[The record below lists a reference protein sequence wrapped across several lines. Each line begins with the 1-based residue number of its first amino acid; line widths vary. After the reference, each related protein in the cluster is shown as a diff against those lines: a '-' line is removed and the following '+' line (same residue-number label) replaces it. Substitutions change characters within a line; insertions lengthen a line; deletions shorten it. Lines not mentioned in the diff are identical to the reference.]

1 MKILHII
8 TGLERGGA
16 ETLLYQFC
24 KYDEEYEHIVI
35 SLSGSQDYGV
45 MLRKIKIPLHAL
57 NFSNSKLNIR
67 GLFKLYKLIRRIKPD
82 VIQTWM
88 VHADII
94 GGLVGRLAG
103 IKNIFWGVHH
113 SALVEG
119 KSKKITMLII
129 KLNAFLS
136 YFIPKKIIYCAENS
150 REKQELI
157 GFKKNNGVVIFNGY
171 NIEIFNENIHFIKKF
186 RDELKI
192 SDNTFLIGHVGS
204 YSPLK
209 DQINLIE
216 ALSMLKQKH
225 IDFKAVLVGSNL
237 DNNNLELVSVL
248 DKKGLSDSIYLL
260 GRRDDI
266 PTIMNGIDLFVLS
279 SISEA
284 FPNVLNEAMACGT
297 PCVSTNVG
305 DAPYIIGET
314 GWIVSIKDPKALY
327 ESLSEA
333 IKEKFSS
340 KSLWLQRRESCR
352 KRIVENFSLGDMIQ
366 KYKDVW
372 LNGYK

>member
-16 ETLLYQFC
+16 ETLLFQFC
-24 KYDEEYEHIVI
+24 KYDKEYDHIVI
-35 SLSGSQDYGV
+35 SLSGSQDYGI
-45 MLRKIKIPLHAL
+45 MLREIKIPLHTL
-57 NFSNSKLNIR
+57 NFSNSKVNLR
-67 GLFKLYKLIRRIKPD
+67 GLYQLYKLVKKIKPD

-129 KLNAFLS
+129 KINALLS

-150 REKQELI
+150 REKQESI

-171 NIEIFNENIHFIKKF
+171 NTEIFNENFHFIKKF
-186 RDELKI
+186 RDELNI

-216 ALSMLKQKH
+216 ALSILKQKH

-237 DNNNLELVSVL
+237 DNNNLELVSAIDNKEL
-248 DKKGLSDSIYLL
+248 GDSIYLL

-266 PTIMNGIDLFVLS
+266 PTIMNGIDLFILS

-305 DAPYIIGET
+305 DASYILGET
-314 GWIVSIKDPKALY
+314 GWIVPTKDPKALS
-327 ESLSEA
+327 ESVSEA
-333 IKEKFSS
+333 IIEKFSS
-340 KSLWLQRRESCR
+340 KSLWLHRKKACRE
-352 KRIVENFSLGDMIQ
+352 RIVENFSLVDMIQ

-372 LNGYK
+372 LNS

>member
-16 ETLLYQFC
+16 ETLLFQFC
-24 KYDEEYEHIVI
+24 KYDEEYDHIVI
-35 SLSGSQDYGV
+35 SLSGSQDYGI
-45 MLRKIKIPLHAL
+45 MLRQIKIPLHTL
-57 NFSNSKLNIR
+57 NFSNSKVNLR
-67 GLFKLYKLIRRIKPD
+67 GLYQLYKLVKKIKPD

-119 KSKKITMLII
+119 KSKKTTMLII
-129 KLNAFLS
+129 KINALLS

-150 REKQELI
+150 REKQESI
-157 GFKKNNGVVIFNGY
+157 GFKKNSGVVIFNGY
-171 NIEIFNENIHFIKKF
+171 NTEIFNENFDFIKKF
-186 RDELKI
+186 RDELNI

-216 ALSMLKQKH
+216 ALSILKQKH

-237 DNNNLELVSVL
+237 DKNNLELVSAI
-248 DKKGLSDSIYLL
+248 DKKELSDSIYLL

-266 PTIMNGIDLFVLS
+266 PTIMNGIDLFILS

-305 DAPYIIGET
+305 DASYILGET
-314 GWIVSIKDPKALY
+314 GWIVPTKDPKALS
-327 ESLSEA
+327 ESVSEA
-333 IKEKFSS
+333 IIEKFSS
-340 KSLWLQRRESCR
+340 KSLWLHRKKACRE
-352 KRIVENFSLGDMIQ
+352 RIVENFSLVDMIQ

-372 LNGYK
+372 LNG

>member
-24 KYDEEYEHIVI
+24 KYDKEYDHIVI
-35 SLSGSQDYGV
+35 SLSGSQDYGI
-45 MLRKIKIPLHAL
+45 MLRQIKIPLHTL
-57 NFSNSKLNIR
+57 NFSNSKVNLR
-67 GLFKLYKLIRRIKPD
+67 GLYKLYKLIKKIKPD

-129 KLNAFLS
+129 KINAFLS

-150 REKQELI
+150 REKQESI

-171 NIEIFNENIHFIKKF
+171 DTEIFNENFHLIKKF
-186 RDELKI
+186 RDELNI

-216 ALSMLKQKH
+216 ALSILKQKH

-237 DNNNLELVSVL
+237 DNSNLELVSSI
-248 DKKGLSDSIYLL
+248 DKKELGDSIYLL

-266 PTIMNGIDLFVLS
+266 PTIMNGIDLFILS

-305 DAPYIIGET
+305 DASYILGET
-314 GWIVSIKDPKALY
+314 GWIVPAKDPKALS
-327 ESLSEA
+327 ESVSEA
-333 IKEKFSS
+333 IIEKLSS
-340 KSLWLQRRESCR
+340 KSLWLHRKKACRE
-352 KRIVENFSLGDMIQ
+352 RIVENFSLVDMIQ

-372 LNGYK
+372 LNS

>member
-16 ETLLYQFC
+16 ETLLFQFC
-24 KYDEEYEHIVI
+24 KYDEEYDHIVI
-35 SLSGSQDYGV
+35 SLSGSQDYGI
-45 MLRKIKIPLHAL
+45 MLRQIKIPLHTL
-57 NFSNSKLNIR
+57 NFSNSKVNLR
-67 GLFKLYKLIRRIKPD
+67 GLYQLYKLVKKIKPD

-119 KSKKITMLII
+119 KSKKTTMLII
-129 KLNAFLS
+129 KINALLS

-150 REKQELI
+150 REKQESI
-157 GFKKNNGVVIFNGY
+157 GFKKNSGVVIFNGY
-171 NIEIFNENIHFIKKF
+171 NTEIFNENFDFIKKF
-186 RDELKI
+186 RDELNI

-216 ALSMLKQKH
+216 ALSILKQKH

-237 DNNNLELVSVL
+237 DNNNLELVSAI
-248 DKKGLSDSIYLL
+248 DKKELSDSIYLL

-266 PTIMNGIDLFVLS
+266 PTIMNGIDLFILS

-305 DAPYIIGET
+305 DASYILGET
-314 GWIVSIKDPKALY
+314 GWIVPTKDPEALS
-327 ESLSEA
+327 ESVSEA
-333 IKEKFSS
+333 IVEKFSS
-340 KSLWLQRRESCR
+340 KSLWLHRKKACRE
-352 KRIVENFSLGDMIQ
+352 RIVENFSLVDMIQ

-372 LNGYK
+372 LNG